1 MFPKIIFDKNRR
13 IDFIKLIDYHPNEI
27 NKKDIRKIKQYRK
40 NRLKNEAL
48 CAYKTKLERES
59 FSKFLSD
66 AVKVINIKNIYLK
79 YKKRILDEIKTNDKK
94 IIEEVKK
101 GTKHKKLPTHIFL

>member
-40 NRLKNEAL
+40 NRLKNEVL
-48 CAYKTKLERES
+48 CAYKNAEKTIKR
-59 FSKFLSD
+59 
-66 AVKVINIKNIYLK
+66 KNIFLK
-79 YKKRILDEIKTNDKK
+79 YKKRFLDEKK
-94 IIEEVKK
+94 
-101 GTKHKKLPTHIFL
+101 

>member
-40 NRLKNEAL
+40 NRLKNEVL
-48 CAYKTKLERES
+48 CAYKNKLERES
-59 FSKFLSD
+59 FLQF
-66 AVKVINIKNIYLK
+66 IKNAEKTIKRKNIFLK
-79 YKKRILDEIKTNDKK
+79 YKKRFLDEIKSKNN
-94 IIEEVKK
+94 
-101 GTKHKKLPTHIFL
+101 